1 MNEKQVIETAIKIMR
16 HQIQTPFT
24 FSVNLTQKSNKLAEK
39 FCSYHS
45 NLQKS
50 EQVYFNTLAIYA
62 VNHYLQCLGFK
73 TNWKASNSY
82 DVVMQSFIDIAD
94 LEVINHGKL
103 ECKVVLPNSEFVYI
117 PQEVWMGRIGYIAVQ
132 LDEDLQTATLLGF
145 TPKVATENL
154 PLNQLRPLEEFP
166 QYLQQVTPPIDLNE
180 WFEDFVQQGWK
191 TLESLI
197 ANQSSGSLNPCFK
210 DNTCFSGEEIFKAV
224 KRFEFENQSVLMLVA
239 LKPEEKEQISVRVRI
254 YPDSEN
260 SCLPEYLKLAILSD
274 SEKILKEVTSRRID
288 NFIQLPSFR
297 CRSQESFKLQLSL
310 DNIHFKESFF
320 V

>member
-1 MNEKQVIETAIKIMR
+1 MI
-16 HQIQTPFT
+16 HQMKTPFT
-24 FSVNLTQKSNKLAEK
+24 FSVNLTPKAHQLAEK
-39 FCSYHS
+39 YCSYHS
-45 NLQKS
+45 YLQKS
-50 EQVYFNTLAIYA
+50 EQVYLNTLAIYA
-62 VNHYLQCLGFK
+62 VNHYLQCLGFA
-73 TNWKASNSY
+73 TNCKASNSY
-82 DVVMQSFIDIAD
+82 DVIMQSFLNIAD
-94 LEVINHGKL
+94 LEIVNHGRL
-103 ECKVVLPNSEFVYI
+103 ECWIVLPNSVVVYN
-117 PQEVWMGRIGYIAVQ
+117 PLEVWIGRIGYIAVQ
-132 LDEDLQTATLLGF
+132 IDEDLQTATLLGF
-145 TPKVATENL
+145 SPKALTEKL

-166 QYLQQVTPPIDLNE
+166 QYLQQITPPIDLNE

-197 ANQSSGSLNPCFK
+197 ANLSSGSLNPCFK

>member
-1 MNEKQVIETAIKIMR
+1 MIYQVQA
-16 HQIQTPFT
+16 PFT
-24 FSVNLTQKSNKLAEK
+24 FSVDLIQKAHKLAER
-39 FCSYHS
+39 FCSYHA

-50 EQVYFNTLAIYA
+50 EQVYLNTLAIYA

-82 DVVMQSFIDIAD
+82 DAIMQSFLDIAD

-103 ECKVVLPNSEFVYI
+103 ECKVVLPNSDFVYI
-117 PQEVWMGRIGYIAVQ
+117 PQEVWIGRIGYIAVQ

-145 TPKVATENL
+145 TPKVVTEKL

-197 ANQSSGSLNPCFK
+197 ATESLGNLNPSFK
-210 DNTCFSGEEIFKAV
+210 DNTCFPGEEIFKAV

-239 LKPEEKEQISVRVRI
+239 LKPEKNEEISVRVRI
-254 YPDSEN
+254 YPDSDN
-260 SCLPEYLKLAILSD
+260 DCLPEHLKLAILSD
-274 SEKILKEVTSRRID
+274 SGETLKEVTSRSID
-288 NFIQLPSFR
+288 NFLQLPSFR
-297 CRSQESFKLQLSL
+297 CSFQESFKLQLSIN
-310 DNIHFKESFF
+310 NICCTESFF
-320 V
+320 I